1 MIRMEIKT
9 RVLPADEAGVAEAAQ
24 LLRQGQLVALPTET
38 VYGIAADA
46 RNGAAVR
53 DIFVAKGRPQDNPLI
68 VHVTGPEMLPGLV
81 SEVPERA
88 QLLMAAFCPGPL
100 TIIMPRGPE
109 VADECCAG
117 LDTVGIR
124 MPSHPVARAV
134 IQQSGCAFAAPSAN
148 LSGKPSPT
156 NAQDVFTDMDGR
168 LPLILDGGECQV
180 GLESTVIDLTSP
192 IPTVLRPGGVTP
204 EMLLTV
210 LKEVKVAD
218 SVLRPLR
225 EGEKALSPG
234 MRYRHYAPSGKLT
247 MATNAYFEPW
257 EYYDGENIVG
267 IDPEVA
273 QAIAD
278 KLGLELEIMD
288 MDFDS
293 IITAVSAGK
302 ADMGMAGM
310 TVTEE
315 RQKNV
320 DFSQTYASAVQAII
334 VPDGSDI
341 KTADDMEG
349 KKIGVMQGFTGDL
362 SCTEQFGEDAVVR
375 FNKSAEAVMAL
386 TQGKIDCIV
395 IDNEPAKKIIEANSG
410 LTILDSKYSQEDY
423 AIAFAKGND
432 GLRDAVDAALGELI
446 SDGTVEQIMNKY
458 IVAD

>member
-1 MIRMEIKT
+1 MKKFTAAMLT
-9 RVLPADEAGVAEAAQ
+9 MALAGTMLTGCGSTASNTTTDDSAAKDNTAATDTAAEFKLA
-24 LLRQGQLVALPTET
+24 
-38 VYGIAADA
+38 
-46 RNGAAVR
+46 
-53 DIFVAKGRPQDNPLI
+53 
-68 VHVTGPEMLPGLV
+68 
-81 SEVPERA
+81 
-88 QLLMAAFCPGPL
+88 
-100 TIIMPRGPE
+100 
-109 VADECCAG
+109 
-117 LDTVGIR
+117 
-124 MPSHPVARAV
+124 
-134 IQQSGCAFAAPSAN
+134 
-148 LSGKPSPT
+148 
-156 NAQDVFTDMDGR
+156 TD
-168 LPLILDGGECQV
+168 
-180 GLESTVIDLTSP
+180 
-192 IPTVLRPGGVTP
+192 
-204 EMLLTV
+204 
-210 LKEVKVAD
+210 
-218 SVLRPLR
+218 
-225 EGEKALSPG
+225 
-234 MRYRHYAPSGKLT
+234 GKLT

-293 IITAVSAGK
+293 IVTAVSAGK

-446 SDGTVEQIMNKY
+446 SDGTVEQIMNSICCRLISDRKSSAGGDGLNGRPLC
-458 IVAD
+458 VFLQG

>member
-1 MIRMEIKT
+1 MKKFTAAMLT
-9 RVLPADEAGVAEAAQ
+9 MALAGTMLTGCGSTASNTTTDDSAAKDNT
-24 LLRQGQLVALPTET
+24 AATDT
-38 VYGIAADA
+38 AADFKLA
-46 RNGAAVR
+46 
-53 DIFVAKGRPQDNPLI
+53 
-68 VHVTGPEMLPGLV
+68 
-81 SEVPERA
+81 
-88 QLLMAAFCPGPL
+88 
-100 TIIMPRGPE
+100 
-109 VADECCAG
+109 
-117 LDTVGIR
+117 
-124 MPSHPVARAV
+124 
-134 IQQSGCAFAAPSAN
+134 
-148 LSGKPSPT
+148 
-156 NAQDVFTDMDGR
+156 TD
-168 LPLILDGGECQV
+168 
-180 GLESTVIDLTSP
+180 
-192 IPTVLRPGGVTP
+192 
-204 EMLLTV
+204 
-210 LKEVKVAD
+210 
-218 SVLRPLR
+218 
-225 EGEKALSPG
+225 
-234 MRYRHYAPSGKLT
+234 GKLT

-273 QAIAD
+273 RAIAD

-386 TQGKIDCIV
+386 TR
-395 IDNEPAKKIIEANSG
+395 ARSTASLSTTSRLKKIIEANSG
-410 LTILDSKYSQEDY
+410 LTIPGQQVTLRRTT

>member
-1 MIRMEIKT
+1 MKKFTAAMLT
-9 RVLPADEAGVAEAAQ
+9 MALAGTMLTGCGSTASNTTTDDNAAKDN
-24 LLRQGQLVALPTET
+24 T
-38 VYGIAADA
+38 AADFKLA
-46 RNGAAVR
+46 
-53 DIFVAKGRPQDNPLI
+53 
-68 VHVTGPEMLPGLV
+68 
-81 SEVPERA
+81 
-88 QLLMAAFCPGPL
+88 
-100 TIIMPRGPE
+100 
-109 VADECCAG
+109 
-117 LDTVGIR
+117 
-124 MPSHPVARAV
+124 
-134 IQQSGCAFAAPSAN
+134 
-148 LSGKPSPT
+148 
-156 NAQDVFTDMDGR
+156 TD
-168 LPLILDGGECQV
+168 
-180 GLESTVIDLTSP
+180 
-192 IPTVLRPGGVTP
+192 
-204 EMLLTV
+204 
-210 LKEVKVAD
+210 
-218 SVLRPLR
+218 
-225 EGEKALSPG
+225 
-234 MRYRHYAPSGKLT
+234 GKLT

-386 TQGKIDCIV
+386 TQGKIDPPPV
-395 IDNEPAKKIIEANSG
+395 
-410 LTILDSKYSQEDY
+410 
-423 AIAFAKGND
+423 
-432 GLRDAVDAALGELI
+432 
-446 SDGTVEQIMNKY
+446 
-458 IVAD
+458 

>member
-1 MIRMEIKT
+1 MKKFTAAMLT
-9 RVLPADEAGVAEAAQ
+9 MALAGTMLTGCGSTASNTTTDDSAAKDNTAATDTAAEFKLA
-24 LLRQGQLVALPTET
+24 
-38 VYGIAADA
+38 
-46 RNGAAVR
+46 
-53 DIFVAKGRPQDNPLI
+53 
-68 VHVTGPEMLPGLV
+68 
-81 SEVPERA
+81 
-88 QLLMAAFCPGPL
+88 
-100 TIIMPRGPE
+100 
-109 VADECCAG
+109 
-117 LDTVGIR
+117 
-124 MPSHPVARAV
+124 
-134 IQQSGCAFAAPSAN
+134 
-148 LSGKPSPT
+148 
-156 NAQDVFTDMDGR
+156 TD
-168 LPLILDGGECQV
+168 
-180 GLESTVIDLTSP
+180 
-192 IPTVLRPGGVTP
+192 
-204 EMLLTV
+204 
-210 LKEVKVAD
+210 
-218 SVLRPLR
+218 
-225 EGEKALSPG
+225 
-234 MRYRHYAPSGKLT
+234 GKLT

-293 IITAVSAGK
+293 IVTAVSAGK

-395 IDNEPAKKIIEANSG
+395 IDNEPAKKIIEVNSG

>member
-1 MIRMEIKT
+1 MKKIT
-9 RVLPADEAGVAEAAQ
+9 RRSFLAAAGLTAAALALTACGGSSSSTASSVASSAAASSEAASSSAAAAE
-24 LLRQGQLVALPTET
+24 LAT
-38 VYGIAADA
+38 VEA
-46 RNGAAVR
+46 
-53 DIFVAKGRPQDNPLI
+53 
-68 VHVTGPEMLPGLV
+68 
-81 SEVPERA
+81 
-88 QLLMAAFCPGPL
+88 
-100 TIIMPRGPE
+100 
-109 VADECCAG
+109 
-117 LDTVGIR
+117 
-124 MPSHPVARAV
+124 
-134 IQQSGCAFAAPSAN
+134 
-148 LSGKPSPT
+148 
-156 NAQDVFTDMDGR
+156 
-168 LPLILDGGECQV
+168 
-180 GLESTVIDLTSP
+180 
-192 IPTVLRPGGVTP
+192 
-204 EMLLTV
+204 
-210 LKEVKVAD
+210 
-218 SVLRPLR
+218 
-225 EGEKALSPG
+225 
-234 MRYRHYAPSGKLT
+234 GKLT

>member
-1 MIRMEIKT
+1 MKKFTAAMLT
-9 RVLPADEAGVAEAAQ
+9 MALAGTMLTGCGSTASNTTTDDNAAKDNT
-24 LLRQGQLVALPTET
+24 AATDT
-38 VYGIAADA
+38 AADFKLA
-46 RNGAAVR
+46 
-53 DIFVAKGRPQDNPLI
+53 
-68 VHVTGPEMLPGLV
+68 
-81 SEVPERA
+81 
-88 QLLMAAFCPGPL
+88 
-100 TIIMPRGPE
+100 
-109 VADECCAG
+109 
-117 LDTVGIR
+117 
-124 MPSHPVARAV
+124 
-134 IQQSGCAFAAPSAN
+134 
-148 LSGKPSPT
+148 
-156 NAQDVFTDMDGR
+156 TD
-168 LPLILDGGECQV
+168 
-180 GLESTVIDLTSP
+180 
-192 IPTVLRPGGVTP
+192 
-204 EMLLTV
+204 
-210 LKEVKVAD
+210 
-218 SVLRPLR
+218 
-225 EGEKALSPG
+225 
-234 MRYRHYAPSGKLT
+234 GKLT

-349 KKIGVMQGFTGDL
+349 KKIGVMQG
-362 SCTEQFGEDAVVR
+362 TEQFGEDAVVR

-446 SDGTVEQIMNKY
+446 SDVTVEQIMNKY

>member
-1 MIRMEIKT
+1 
-9 RVLPADEAGVAEAAQ
+9 
-24 LLRQGQLVALPTET
+24 
-38 VYGIAADA
+38 
-46 RNGAAVR
+46 
-53 DIFVAKGRPQDNPLI
+53 
-68 VHVTGPEMLPGLV
+68 
-81 SEVPERA
+81 
-88 QLLMAAFCPGPL
+88 
-100 TIIMPRGPE
+100 
-109 VADECCAG
+109 
-117 LDTVGIR
+117 
-124 MPSHPVARAV
+124 
-134 IQQSGCAFAAPSAN
+134 
-148 LSGKPSPT
+148 
-156 NAQDVFTDMDGR
+156 
-168 LPLILDGGECQV
+168 
-180 GLESTVIDLTSP
+180 
-192 IPTVLRPGGVTP
+192 
-204 EMLLTV
+204 
-210 LKEVKVAD
+210 
-218 SVLRPLR
+218 
-225 EGEKALSPG
+225 
-234 MRYRHYAPSGKLT
+234 
-247 MATNAYFEPW
+247 MATNATFPPYESV
-257 EYYDGENIVG
+257 DGDKIVG
-267 IDPEVA
+267 IDPTVA
-273 QAIAD
+273 GLIAD
-278 KLGLELEIMD
+278 KLGMKLVIND
-288 MDFDS
+288 MEFDA
-293 IITAVSAGK
+293 IIPALTSGK
-302 ADMGMAGM
+302 ADIAMAGM

>member
-1 MIRMEIKT
+1 MKKFTAAMLT
-9 RVLPADEAGVAEAAQ
+9 MALAGTMLTGCGSTASNTTTDDSAAKDNTAATDTAAEFKLA
-24 LLRQGQLVALPTET
+24 
-38 VYGIAADA
+38 
-46 RNGAAVR
+46 
-53 DIFVAKGRPQDNPLI
+53 
-68 VHVTGPEMLPGLV
+68 
-81 SEVPERA
+81 
-88 QLLMAAFCPGPL
+88 
-100 TIIMPRGPE
+100 
-109 VADECCAG
+109 
-117 LDTVGIR
+117 
-124 MPSHPVARAV
+124 
-134 IQQSGCAFAAPSAN
+134 
-148 LSGKPSPT
+148 
-156 NAQDVFTDMDGR
+156 TD
-168 LPLILDGGECQV
+168 
-180 GLESTVIDLTSP
+180 
-192 IPTVLRPGGVTP
+192 
-204 EMLLTV
+204 
-210 LKEVKVAD
+210 
-218 SVLRPLR
+218 
-225 EGEKALSPG
+225 
-234 MRYRHYAPSGKLT
+234 GKLT

-293 IITAVSAGK
+293 IVTAVSAGK

-395 IDNEPAKKIIEANSG
+395 IDNEPAKKIIP
-410 LTILDSKYSQEDY
+410 T
-423 AIAFAKGND
+423 
-432 GLRDAVDAALGELI
+432 
-446 SDGTVEQIMNKY
+446 
-458 IVAD
+458 